1 MKFINIVCA
10 IFILAA
16 FSCKENSIDPLLLQ
30 ADEIQHEAID
40 LGLRADSILDA
51 RMAEG
56 ANKWNIDSLSLL
68 KSAVGNWRNEM
79 VTIPGMEHS
88 HEGHKHEGHIHE
100 GHNHNHDHEKT
111 DVVAQLTP
119 AEIKKVQEGWKDAI
133 VDILAS
139 IK

>member
-1 MKFINIVCA
+1 MKFTNIVCT
-10 IFILAA
+10 IFIVASVA
-16 FSCKENSIDPLLLQ
+16 CKENSIDPLLLQ
-30 ADEIQHEAID
+30 ADEIQHESID

-56 ANKWNIDSLSLL
+56 ANKWNIDSLRLH
-68 KSAVGNWRNEM
+68 KSYISIWRNEM

-88 HEGHKHEGHIHE
+88 HEGHTHE

-111 DVVAQLTP
+111 DVAAQLSP
-119 AEIKKVQEGWKDAI
+119 AELKKVQEGWKDAI
-133 VDILAS
+133 VDILSS